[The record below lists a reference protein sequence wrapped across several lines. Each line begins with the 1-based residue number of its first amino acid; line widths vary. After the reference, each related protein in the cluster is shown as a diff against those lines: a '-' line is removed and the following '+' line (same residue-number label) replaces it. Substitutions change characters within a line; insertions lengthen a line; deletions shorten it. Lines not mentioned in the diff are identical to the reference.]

1 MDYRALFSIKGVIQY
16 SVFVKTAIE
25 SYSVKK
31 NGKQQFCYKIQN
43 SLNNTLLT
51 KPIGLAYLAMT
62 PNMTHRVMCN
72 YRGQLNQCNN
82 GGNHL
87 REVLILKN
95 TLILHIL
102 KQIYY
107 VSKLNA
113 LSYLVLFL
121 FPSLIG
127 KFNSK
132 ICFQFF
138 LPFNTFCTIG
148 QVKIQQKSNYLS

>member
-1 MDYRALFSIKGVIQY
+1 MPGIYQQSTKTNSRTRPYNNGLKGLIQYKGGIQY

-51 KPIGLAYLAMT
+51 KPLGLAYLAMT
-62 PNMTHRVMCN
+62 PNMTRRVMCD

-102 KQIYY
+102 KQIIM
-107 VSKLNA
+107 LAN
-113 LSYLVLFL
+113 
-121 FPSLIG
+121 
-127 KFNSK
+127 
-132 ICFQFF
+132 
-138 LPFNTFCTIG
+138 
-148 QVKIQQKSNYLS
+148 